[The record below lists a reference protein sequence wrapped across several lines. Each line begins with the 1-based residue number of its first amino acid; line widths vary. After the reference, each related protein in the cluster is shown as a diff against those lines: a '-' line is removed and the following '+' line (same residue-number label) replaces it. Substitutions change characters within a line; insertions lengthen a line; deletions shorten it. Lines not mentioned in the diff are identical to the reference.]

1 MTAYRIRRQGRV
13 RLNSTLPSGI
23 PGVDL
28 RMRGTAW
35 YRCGQGKLS
44 LSERSVARAA
54 TVVAV
59 QGIAQRV
66 EHRSFPDIDRDLQ
79 ERVTLELVSWQRAAS
94 TIHPDLS
101 VCARVR
107 LRLSAA
113 SRKRLAEYDAA
124 RRQAHIE
131 RAMLSDQATHLCR
144 HILHDADIARAWWL
158 QHHDASIE
166 SWEKFNSVILPL
178 VRKQDDPQSRY
189 TRAASLF
196 ASLIERM
203 ETDETRFQAFL
214 NLARALVDQ
223 MNWQDLASKPNDPPV
238 PPTSDRR
245 NSRAGHN

>member
-1 MTAYRIRRQGRV
+1 MIAFRIRQQGRV
-13 RLNSTLPSGI
+13 RLNSTLPSGV

-35 YRCGQGKLS
+35 YHCGQGKLS
-44 LSERSVARAA
+44 RSERTVAQAA
-54 TVVAV
+54 TVAAV
-59 QGIAQRV
+59 QGIAQQV

-79 ERVTLELVSWQRAAS
+79 ERVTLKLAPWQRAPS

-107 LRLSAA
+107 LRLSPA
-113 SRKRLAEYDAA
+113 SRKQLAEYDAA

-131 RAMLSDQATHLCR
+131 RAVLSDQITHLR
-144 HILHDADIARAWWL
+144 KYVLREADTARAWWL
-158 QHHDASIE
+158 QHHDASTE

-178 VRKQDDPQSRY
+178 VHKQDDPQSRY

-196 ASLIERM
+196 SSLIERM

-223 MNWQDLASKPNDPPV
+223 MNWQDLVSKSNDPHSPI
-238 PPTSDRR
+238 
-245 NSRAGHN
+245 HE